1 VSWNGY
7 AELNGVIS
15 LLRYVEEHADRL
27 RNHYLEWVD
36 DLGQVEIG
44 GQRVVD
50 LMAVGSTGFSLWWMS
65 SIFEKSFWNTSTMA
79 SVVRLLAL
87 DDLVGTLAPGR
98 VTVVSDRP
106 EIRKAVRRLCAARG
120 IPCGGRRVGAESV
133 SVLVRRGL
141 VGMVP
146 RPLMALRALADY
158 VLATR

>member
-1 VSWNGY
+1 MTDQLPSGHLVICDGDIPPPSAGTTCVSWNGY
-7 AELNGVIS
+7 AELDGVIS

-79 SVVRLLAL
+79 SVV
-87 DDLVGTLAPGR
+87 
-98 VTVVSDRP
+98 
-106 EIRKAVRRLCAARG
+106 
-120 IPCGGRRVGAESV
+120 
-133 SVLVRRGL
+133 
-141 VGMVP
+141 
-146 RPLMALRALADY
+146 
-158 VLATR
+158 